1 MKFTHSLIVIVF
13 TLLAVAAP
21 AAEIR
26 VVGSDLLGEGFSRA
40 VGEFTRQNDTPVK
53 LDLRGTRPGV
63 DALEAGRA
71 DVGIFL
77 LPAAETPPA
86 GVVVSRIMGY
96 HVTVVVV
103 PTASPLTQITVAQ
116 LRVIFGEVGQKE
128 RTPLAVSPQAGLAWP
143 LFQRIILQDAAPKA
157 ALGFSP
163 SGAALAQRLLA
174 VENSIAVA
182 GIAAAGGRLR
192 GLALAAGPT
201 EPAYLPTPENVHAG
215 AYPLRLALYVSFP
228 REKAQELQRFLKF
241 LLSDETAAALAPADF
256 VPLPVGVRNQLVFE
270 IEEMRQGAGVM

>member
-116 LRVIFGEVGQKE
+116 LRV
-128 RTPLAVSPQAGLAWP
+128 
-143 LFQRIILQDAAPKA
+143 
-157 ALGFSP
+157 
-163 SGAALAQRLLA
+163 
-174 VENSIAVA
+174 
-182 GIAAAGGRLR
+182 
-192 GLALAAGPT
+192 
-201 EPAYLPTPENVHAG
+201 
-215 AYPLRLALYVSFP
+215 
-228 REKAQELQRFLKF
+228 
-241 LLSDETAAALAPADF
+241 
-256 VPLPVGVRNQLVFE
+256 
-270 IEEMRQGAGVM
+270 